1 MRKLSAHYIF
11 DGTQFHKDSIL
22 CIDDVGCIVSLLE
35 NQHLD
40 REQAGVEFYSGILI
54 PGFVNAYTCIDTLQ
68 DAKSEQ
74 FGTMRREGIVAY
86 ADVRRSLSHREID
99 SSIYFRT
106 FLQLNEADGDTYLD
120 GKRVFNQYRRDFP
133 LSLSPYSIE
142 TCSQT
147 LFRRIAEHSE
157 NYAYPV
163 MVYSENHNYEYVM
176 WLSEKTHL
184 LIIQQSPISQEEI
197 AWILS
202 IRPADTFTFVLPV
215 TDTCSVETDLY
226 APLSRAHVSVAFS
239 TGTDSSLSI
248 IQNLYSAQE
257 RWGISLDMLL
267 HSATYTGAKALDISS
282 TYGCF
287 SVGRTPGVLLLE
299 SVDMHRMALTEQTM
313 IRRII

>member
-22 CIDDVGCIVSLLE
+22 CIDDTGCIVSLLE

-40 REQAGVEFYSGILI
+40 REQTGVEFYSGILI
-54 PGFVNAYTCIDTLQ
+54 PGFVNSYTCLGTRQ
-68 DAKSEQ
+68 DIKSDQ
-74 FGTMRREGIVAY
+74 LDIMNREGIVAY
-86 ADVRRSLSHREID
+86 AEARRSLSHCEVD
-99 SSIYFRT
+99 SSIYCRT

-163 MVYSENHNYEYVM
+163 MVCSEGSSHEYVM

-202 IRPADTFTFVLPV
+202 IRPTDTFTFVLPV
-215 TDTCSVETDLY
+215 TDICSSETDLY
-226 APLSRAHVSVAFS
+226 VPLSRAHVSVAFS
-239 TGTDSSLSI
+239 TGNDSSLSM
-248 IQNLYSAQE
+248 IQNLYCAQE

-267 HSATYTGAKALDISS
+267 HNATYTGAKALDILS

-299 SVDMHRMALTEQTM
+299 SVDMHRMALTEQTTV
-313 IRRII
+313 RRII